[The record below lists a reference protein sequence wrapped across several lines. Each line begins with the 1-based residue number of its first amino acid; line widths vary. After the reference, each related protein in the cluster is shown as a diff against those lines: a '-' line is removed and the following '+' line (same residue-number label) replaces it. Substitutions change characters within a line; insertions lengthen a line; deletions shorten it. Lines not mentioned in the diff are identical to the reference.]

1 MFQKILKAI
10 FVISLKSFYQIPL
23 TWSKYYT
30 YPPLLEKDLMFF
42 SCVLKEACLTD
53 DLTAHRNYGADC
65 DYDMDYD
72 YDFDALIRESAEQS
86 TCPDKEM
93 VCCHELNK
101 KEVPDEEKSYDY
113 EINLKCYEF
122 RKEGYR

>member
-1 MFQKILKAI
+1 MGDDKNNIDSCSEYASDGFG
-10 FVISLKSFYQIPL
+10 
-23 TWSKYYT
+23 
-30 YPPLLEKDLMFF
+30 
-42 SCVLKEACLTD
+42 CVLKEACLTD
-53 DLTAHRNYGADC
+53 DLTAHRNYGADY

-122 RKEGYR
+122 RKEGYRCVQDDQCGGLVDIRGLDDP